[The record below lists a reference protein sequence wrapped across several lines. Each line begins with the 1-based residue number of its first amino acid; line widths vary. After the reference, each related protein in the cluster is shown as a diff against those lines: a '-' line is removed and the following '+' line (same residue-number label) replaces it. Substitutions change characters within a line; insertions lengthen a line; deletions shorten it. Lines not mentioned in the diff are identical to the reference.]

1 MKLLRNFD
9 IYNLFF
15 DLESRKE
22 FEILDMT
29 IGITGW
35 YKLLDSGMSA
45 LYVQEFELYFLFRE
59 KSFLIKEEHRVG
71 LRKISE
77 NSVEFSI
84 TENQKTL
91 VSFIYSALESES
103 SPTPFEYL
111 DDLESDWGVF
121 IQEIINNPVRKQNFI
136 LNLMG

>member
-1 MKLLRNFD
+1 
-9 IYNLFF
+9 
-15 DLESRKE
+15 
-22 FEILDMT
+22 T

-84 TENQKTL
+84 TENQKTV
-91 VSFIYSALESES
+91 VSFIYYALESES
-103 SPTPFEYL
+103 SHTPFEYL
-111 DDLESDWGVF
+111 NDLESDWGVF
-121 IQEIINNPVRKQNFI
+121 IQEIINNHVRKQNFI